1 MARIVQYSRKTVLLP
16 PDCFLAYSKIRRGLY
31 GKGGKL
37 MSNLGKATITTLEI
51 AEMMEV
57 EHKRLLRKLDGDKDR
72 KGYVQ
77 ILTEAQMGL
86 SDFFIPS
93 TYRDSS
99 GKENKCY
106 EVTKLGC
113 DFLANKFTGEKG
125 VLFTARYVKRFHEME
140 NQLQQIPLTERPDRV
155 AQLINA
161 VSPLMKRN
169 DSTPYD
175 IVRNAQLICEQYGIR
190 LIDNFAKIPVYQQLT
205 LVDCK

>member
-1 MARIVQYSRKTVLLP
+1 MN
-16 PDCFLAYSKIRRGLY
+16 
-31 GKGGKL
+31 
-37 MSNLGKATITTLEI
+37 NLGKATITTLEI

-190 LIDNFAKIPVYQQLT
+190 MIENFAKVPVYQQLT